1 MDVVTLLEARGIKP
15 SAQRVAVAE
24 FVLRTDAHP
33 TADEVLAGVR
43 TRFPRISRA
52 TVYNTLNLFVE
63 KQLLSSFTIDGRAVF
78 DPMMDRHHHFVDSA
92 SGQVY
97 DLPWETFRVEASAG
111 LSKFEVAE
119 LQVVARGRYR
129 GPARRR

>member
-1 MDVVTLLEARGIKP
+1 MDVVTQLETRGIQP

-24 FVLRTDAHP
+24 FVLHTDRHP

-43 TRFPRISRA
+43 AKFPRISRA
-52 TVYNTLNLFVE
+52 TVYNTLNLFVA
-63 KQLLSSFTIDGRAVF
+63 KRLLRSFTVDGRVVF
-78 DPMMDRHHHFVDSA
+78 DPMMGPHHHFVDS
-92 SGQVY
+92 SNGQVY
-97 DLPWETFRVEASAG
+97 DLPWETFRVESSAG
-111 LSKFEVAE
+111 LSQFEVAE